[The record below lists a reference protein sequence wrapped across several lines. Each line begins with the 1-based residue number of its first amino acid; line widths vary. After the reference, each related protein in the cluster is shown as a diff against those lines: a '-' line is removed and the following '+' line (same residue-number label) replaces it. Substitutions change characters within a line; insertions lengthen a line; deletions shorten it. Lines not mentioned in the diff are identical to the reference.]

1 MVPPWIGYSIWKF
14 WVIHV
19 LVSLVF
25 KVFSGAELI
34 SLAKT
39 VKLAVWAFSSN
50 FLYDFTLF
58 VIDMHQNMPISLFK
72 TLFDHFHFHPPAGI
86 IWRVILKPC
95 HMQFWKFAMFVFRFL
110 FYHVY
115 VNDGVLLYIKVN
127 VSPLCISQAPARLV
141 SIGWAACWLMLLLH
155 INHDSDQRKIKN
167 KILSLQI
174 LVLIFLGILS

>member
-19 LVSLVF
+19 LVCLVF
-25 KVFSGAELI
+25 QVFSGAELI

-72 TLFDHFHFHPPAGI
+72 TLFDHFHFVPPTGI
-86 IWRVILKPC
+86 IWRVLLKLC
-95 HMQFWKFAMFVFRFL
+95 HTDCLCLFWFL
-110 FYHVY
+110 
-115 VNDGVLLYIKVN
+115 I
-127 VSPLCISQAPARLV
+127 
-141 SIGWAACWLMLLLH
+141 
-155 INHDSDQRKIKN
+155 
-167 KILSLQI
+167 
-174 LVLIFLGILS
+174 LIFWFWNRNGRDGGTNWCFGPIPIVYGYSSLHLFISIIITVIIIIIIAVLHHHRHSA